1 MCRLLYIS
9 HGVAQQSKPDGSLTC
24 ADCDIQL
31 CALLLLQQQQQKSVA
46 PRVGQ
51 GIQQHTQHN

>member
-1 MCRLLYIS
+1 MMVLLNVQI
-9 HGVAQQSKPDGSLTC
+9 VIK
-24 ADCDIQL
+24 L
-31 CALLLLQQQQQKSVA
+31 CALLLLQQQQKSVA